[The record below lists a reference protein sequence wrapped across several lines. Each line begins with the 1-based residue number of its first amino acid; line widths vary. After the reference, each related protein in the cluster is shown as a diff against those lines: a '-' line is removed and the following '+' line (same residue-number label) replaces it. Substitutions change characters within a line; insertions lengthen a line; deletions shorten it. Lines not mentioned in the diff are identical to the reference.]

1 MKRLAE
7 ITQAQPTERAG
18 TRQQRGAV
26 QQRRRELERRVRL
39 GVLDFRTFT
48 ARQGLTRLEAAAWLG
63 ITARTLRQWE
73 NDWRLDGLRAER
85 RGRPLVRSSREQ
97 RQEVL
102 GWITDVGP
110 GIGLPSLQG
119 HFPQVPR
126 AELHD
131 LLHRYRAVWRQQHE
145 QYQHVLHWQR
155 PGTVW
160 AMDFSEAPAP
170 IDGQY
175 PYLLAVRDLA
185 SGQQLLWQPLRDMT
199 AAATIE
205 ALTMLFT
212 IHGAPLVLKSDN
224 GPAFRAAPTK
234 RLLHPWGVVPLFSP
248 PGLPTY
254 NGACEASIG
263 SLKTRTAYQAERAG
277 RPAVWTS
284 VDVATALEQA
294 NEVARPCGG
303 HGPSPAQMWASRRH
317 LSSDERASFQA
328 SVERLEQEQRQAGG
342 IPMDANLDHYQQAA
356 VDREVIR
363 RALVAHG
370 FLLFTR
376 RRILTPIKRQK
387 VTEIM

>member
-1 MKRLAE
+1 
-7 ITQAQPTERAG
+7 
-18 TRQQRGAV
+18 
-26 QQRRRELERRVRL
+26 
-39 GVLDFRTFT
+39 
-48 ARQGLTRLEAAAWLG
+48 LTRGESAAWLG

-73 NDWRLDGLRAER
+73 YDWRLDGLRAER

-97 RQEVL
+97 RQEVI
-102 GWITDVGP
+102 GWIKEVGP
-110 GIGLPSLQG
+110 GIGLPPLQG
-119 HFPQVPR
+119 RFPQLPR

-131 LLHRYRAVWRQQHE
+131 LLRRYRAVWQKQHE
-145 QYQHVLHWQR
+145 PYPHVLHWQR

-170 IDGQY
+170 IDGLY

-185 SGQQLLWQPLRDMT
+185 SGQQLLWQPMLDLT
-199 AAATIE
+199 AIVTIE

-224 GPAFRAAPTK
+224 GPAFRAVETK
-234 RLLHPWGVVPLFSP
+234 GFLQRWGVVPLFSP
-248 PGLPTY
+248 PGLPAY

-263 SLKTRTAYQAERAG
+263 SLKKRTAYQAEQAG
-277 RPAVWTS
+277 RLAWWTS
-284 VDVATALEQA
+284 ADVETARGQA
-294 NEVARPCGG
+294 NEVARPWGA
-303 HGPSPAQMWASRRH
+303 HGPNPTQVWASRVL
-317 LSSDERASFQA
+317 LSRSERTLFQT
-328 SVERLEQEQRQAGG
+328 SVRRLEQEQRQAGG

-356 VDREVIR
+356 VDREAIR

-376 RRILTPIKRQK
+376 RRIPTPIKRRK